1 MLIKCALRRL
11 KKFFK
16 YKHQQLSIDT
26 KKRSFFCKNVKLFRK
41 FLKKKKSKRRLKKK
55 IFKKIY
61 LNSKISKFF
70 KKKEQILDN
79 KNKVKDI
86 LNNYMYS
93 YF

>member
-1 MLIKCALRRL
+1 LIQ
-11 KKFFK
+11 KKDPFF
-16 YKHQQLSIDT
+16 
-26 KKRSFFCKNVKLFRK
+26 VKTLNFLEN

-79 KNKVKDI
+79 KNTVKDI